1 MSFREYYITSN
12 SFCNIVYGFFWIIF
26 AIASKTDS
34 LHKKAFFLSADE
46 IAGYK
51 AVYGVCVTDMAA
63 ECPFAQG
70 HRRPDRKRRQSG
82 GVKLSCNFCTYNG
95 RLAGRKTQ
103 L

>member
-51 AVYGVCVTDMAA
+51 AV
-63 ECPFAQG
+63 
-70 HRRPDRKRRQSG
+70 
-82 GVKLSCNFCTYNG
+82 
-95 RLAGRKTQ
+95 
-103 L
+103 